1 MSGMRNILWLRAI
14 WVSLGVLAVS
24 TVANI
29 GVSYVVHVP
38 SRSFDVSVATV
49 DIALAGLATWW
60 YLKDS
65 ALRASAKSG
74 FNFGM
79 VVLATQFLLGI
90 VLGVVY
96 ELYNIPPIELSA
108 NPLIMFISIIVFTL
122 STTSVVGAL
131 VRQSSTHTR

>member
-1 MSGMRNILWLRAI
+1 MRNILWLRAI
-14 WVSLGVLAVS
+14 WMSLGVLAVS

-29 GVSYVVHVP
+29 GLSYVLHVP
-38 SRSFDVSVATV
+38 SRAFDVSVAVV

-60 YLKDS
+60 YLKDPMIQ
-65 ALRASAKSG
+65 ALAKSG

-90 VLGVVY
+90 VLGVAY

-122 STTSVVGAL
+122 STTSVIGTLRA
-131 VRQSSTHTR
+131 SIKN